1 MSSRLLL
8 DTNILLDILVADRP
22 DHQYAQQLVEYIIKY
37 EQQGCICSV
46 SLKDTYY
53 IARKYF
59 PEPTVRAFIQSA
71 IDGFEI
77 LSIGAQECMTSITSD
92 EPNFEDGLIRAAAE
106 LNNIDFLITQDAAAF
121 SSSPVKSMTAKQ
133 YLLQFAYK

>member
-1 MSSRLLL
+1 MNSRLLL
-8 DTNILLDILVADRP
+8 DTNILLDILVTDRP
-22 DHQYAQQLVEYIIKY
+22 EHHYAQQLVAYIIEH

-59 PEPTVRAFIQSA
+59 PEPAVRAFIQSV

-77 LSIGAQECMTSITSD
+77 LSIGIQECMTAITSD
-92 EPNFEDGLIRAAAE
+92 EPDFKDGLIRATAE
-106 LNNIDFLITQDAAAF
+106 INNIDFLITRDAAAF
-121 SSSPVKSMTAKQ
+121 TNSPVKAMTAKQ
-133 YLLQFAYK
+133 YVLQFIHE

>member
-1 MSSRLLL
+1 MNSRLLL

-22 DHQYAQQLVEYIIKY
+22 DHRYAQQLVEYIIEH
-37 EQQGCICSV
+37 EQQGCVCSV

-59 PEPTVRAFIQSA
+59 PEPAVRAFIQSV
-71 IDGFEI
+71 INGFEI
-77 LSIGAQECMTSITSD
+77 LSIGIQECMTSITSD
-92 EPNFEDGLIRAAAE
+92 ESDFEDGLIRAAAE
-106 LNNIDFLITQDAAAF
+106 INNIDFLITRNAAAF
-121 SSSPVKSMTAKQ
+121 TNSSVKAITAKQ